1 MSKYYVAPWKRESI
15 KDCKDKEISVSCD
28 CCPVEID
35 TVSPGFDLACGDS
48 FNIFNSNMGV
58 TIIGEITLEADS
70 ECGLN
75 VIVTANEVNT
85 PLEIPPSNDMST
97 PNILS
102 IAFKCVTNIRVEC
115 TGTGNGCIGSADFSI
130 IERCIT
136 NGKVLK

>member
-1 MSKYYVAPWKRESI
+1 MSKYNVPPWKRESI
-15 KDCKDKEISVSCD
+15 KDCKDKEISVCSD

-35 TVSPGFDLACGDS
+35 TVSPGFDLGCGDS
-48 FNIFNSNMGV
+48 FNIFNSNTGV

-75 VIVTANEVNT
+75 VIITANGVNT
-85 PLEIPPSNDMST
+85 SLEIPPSNDMST

-102 IAFKCVTNIRVEC
+102 IAYKGVTNIRVEC
-115 TGTGNGCIGSADFSI
+115 NGSGNGCIGSANFSI

-136 NGKVLK
+136 KVNV